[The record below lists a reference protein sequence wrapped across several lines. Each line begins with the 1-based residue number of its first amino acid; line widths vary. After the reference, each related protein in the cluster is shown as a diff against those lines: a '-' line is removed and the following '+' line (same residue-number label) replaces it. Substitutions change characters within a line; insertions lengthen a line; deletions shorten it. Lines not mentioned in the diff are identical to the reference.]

1 MAVKIKF
8 PRGPWLDPD
17 VENPPDINPEFV
29 DTGDLLPV
37 KNNTPFGRYEK
48 DPKFRRDAKK
58 FTIWAARRLG
68 WPTMSIEIDER
79 DFYAA
84 LEEATDEFSRL
95 VNDQNIED
103 NLEAIL
109 GTDADEDLT
118 GRWVSSA
125 GTGQML
131 QLARDYGGPL
141 RGREGGNVD
150 WERGFFETEVGRQIY
165 NKNEIKVAR
174 ETSMDEFEYVPVE
187 QEIVIHRI
195 FHQRIPSSVHGH
207 FGHGG
212 HGFSGT
218 GHGGLGGHGGLD
230 GGQLTSYGSGSYG
243 VDAAPYYTLY
253 PLYDSTLATQQADFH
268 DKIYSSDFSFDIIG
282 DKVKIHPSPH
292 SRFRIWVE
300 FVFKDEALGVEVLGE
315 STARAEVGDEINNVV
330 SDYSDAPYDFIP
342 YRFINSS
349 GKRWIYKYALA
360 VAKHKLGTVR
370 SKFSDMPSPQDP
382 FQLDGE
388 DLKQQAQQ
396 EIERL
401 VDNLKDRLQ
410 SISKEER
417 IRRKAEMAEN
427 LNKYLQYVPTLIY
440 RSDNSRG

>member
-17 VENPPDINPEFV
+17 VENPPDIHPELV
-29 DTGDLLPV
+29 DTDDLLRV
-37 KNNTPFGRYEK
+37 ENNTPFGRYES

-58 FTIWAARRLG
+58 FSIWAARRLG
-68 WPTMSIEIDER
+68 WPTVDIEIDER

-109 GTDADEDLT
+109 GSDADEDLT
-118 GRWVSSA
+118 GRWISSA

-150 WERGFFETEVGRQIY
+150 WNRGFFETEVDRQIY
-165 NKNEIKVAR
+165 SKSEIKVGK
-174 ETSMDEFEYVPVE
+174 ETSVGEFDYVPVDD
-187 QEIVIHRI
+187 EIVIHRI
-195 FHQRIPSSVHGH
+195 FHQRIPNSVHGH
-207 FGHGG
+207 FAHGG
-212 HGFSGT
+212 HGGT
-218 GHGGLGGHGGLD
+218 GFMGHGHGFGGLGNH
-230 GGQLTSYGSGSYG
+230 TTHGSGSYG
-243 VDAAPYYTLY
+243 VSAAPYYTLY
-253 PLYDSTLATQQADFH
+253 PLYDSTLSIQQADFH
-268 DKIYSSDFSFDIIG
+268 DKLYTSDFSFDIIG
-282 DKVKIHPSPH
+282 DKIKIHPSPH

-300 FVFKDEALGVEVLGE
+300 FVSKDEALGVEVVGQ
-315 STARAEVGDEINNVV
+315 STARAEVGEDINKVI
-330 SDYSDAPYDFIP
+330 SDYSNAPYDFIP
-342 YRFINSS
+342 YRFINAS
-349 GKRWIYKYALA
+349 GKRWIFKYALS

-382 FQLDGE
+382 FQLDGQ

-396 EIERL
+396 EMERL

-410 SISKEER
+410 NISKEER
-417 IRRKAEMAEN
+417 IRRKADMAEN
-427 LNKYLQYVPTLIY
+427 LNRYLQYIPTLIY